1 MLSNLAFTIDL
12 CSKYTIG
19 CSGEH
24 LQGAILT
31 STPPIF
37 MICLLEIFLDVLL
50 ISRKDEQNAKREI
63 GASSS
68 YVYESCL

>member
-1 MLSNLAFTIDL
+1 
-12 CSKYTIG
+12 
-19 CSGEH
+19 
-24 LQGAILT
+24 
-31 STPPIF
+31 